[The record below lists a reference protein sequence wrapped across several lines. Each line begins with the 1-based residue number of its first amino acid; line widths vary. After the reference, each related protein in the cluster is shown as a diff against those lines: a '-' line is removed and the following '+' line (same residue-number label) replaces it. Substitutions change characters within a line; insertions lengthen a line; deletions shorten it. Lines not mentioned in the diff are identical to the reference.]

1 VIKPVCLTK
10 M

>member
-1 VIKPVCLTK
+1 VIKPVCLRK